1 MLGPRTLTLRH
12 LKAVPFLMEDIMAEE
27 PNAADSIEDASVSV
41 IAQYVKD
48 LSFENPNAPRSLQLL
63 AQTQPAINVNVNVGA
78 RKISDDSY
86 EVDLKVEVT
95 AKQNEDTAFVV
106 DLLYSGLFGLRNFPE
121 DQLEPFLVVSAPSLL
136 FPFARRVIADATRDG
151 GFPPL
156 MLEPMDFGGLYLQQ
170 KAQQQSMLQ
179 QDAAG
184 NA

>member
-1 MLGPRTLTLRH
+1 
-12 LKAVPFLMEDIMAEE
+12 MEDIMAEE
-27 PNAADSIEDASVSV
+27 TSGSGDMEDAGVSV

-48 LSFENPNAPRSLQLL
+48 LSFENPNAPRSLQML

-78 RKISDDSY
+78 RKIDDTTY

-95 AKQNEDTAFVV
+95 AKQEADTAFVV
-106 DLLYSGLFGLRNFPE
+106 DLLYSGLFALRNFPDE
-121 DQLEPFLVVSAPSLL
+121 QLEPFLVVSAPSLL

-170 KAQQQSMLQ
+170 KAQQQSMLN